1 MPVLP
6 LSKKTHIVLLISFH
20 FITLYISM
28 DHREIEGE
36 VSHWIS
42 EVGNVEYADRKC
54 DTYSG
59 GNKRKLNMAQA
70 LVVDPISH
78 LH

>member
-1 MPVLP
+1 
-6 LSKKTHIVLLISFH
+6 
-20 FITLYISM
+20 M
-28 DHREIEGE
+28 DPSEIEGE

-42 EVGNVEYADRKC
+42 EVGIVEYADRKC

-59 GNKRKLNMAQA
+59 GNKRKLNMFQA

>member
-1 MPVLP
+1 
-6 LSKKTHIVLLISFH
+6 
-20 FITLYISM
+20 M

-42 EVGNVEYADRKC
+42 EVGIVEYADRKC